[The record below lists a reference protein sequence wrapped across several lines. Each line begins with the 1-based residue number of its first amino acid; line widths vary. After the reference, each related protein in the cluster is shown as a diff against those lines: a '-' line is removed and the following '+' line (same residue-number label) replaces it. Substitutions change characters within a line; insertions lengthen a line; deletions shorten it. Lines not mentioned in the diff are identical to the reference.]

1 VILMNWKREQSGFCF
16 CEIGPATMFHHDLQS
31 LRLFVAICET
41 RSLSK
46 AAARLNMAL
55 SAASRRL
62 RLLEEEV
69 GSLLVKRLPHGVELT
84 NAGTTAERYALSV
97 LHMAD
102 QLASS
107 MEEHRSG
114 ARGRV
119 RVCASSSALVGRLA
133 GDLARFAREN
143 PEIKIDLEER
153 PTSDTLDALRRKQ
166 ADVGVIVRGL
176 STHGFDSFAYG
187 QDRLAVAVMQ
197 GHRLAGASTLRLADL
212 FDEEFVA
219 LDTGTAVYRLL
230 AGQARDAGRSLNIRV
245 QVRSF
250 EVMCQ
255 MVHHRLGIGIL
266 PEAAL
271 RPVADTLGLKLIT
284 LNESWAVRDIDVVVP
299 SLDRV
304 DPPTSRLIEALR
316 RGSDGL

>member
-1 VILMNWKREQSGFCF
+1 
-16 CEIGPATMFHHDLQS
+16 MFHHDLHS
-31 LRLFVAICET
+31 LRLFVAVCET
-41 RSLSK
+41 GSLSK
-46 AAARLNMAL
+46 AAARVNMAL

-69 GSLLVKRLPHGVELT
+69 GSPLVKRLPHGVEPT
-84 NAGTTAERYALSV
+84 TAGMTAERYALSV
-97 LHMAD
+97 LRMAD

-119 RVCASSSALVGRLA
+119 RVCASSSALVERLA
-133 GDLARFAREN
+133 GDLARFARDN
-143 PEIKIDLEER
+143 PDIKIDLEER
-153 PTSDTLDALRRKQ
+153 ATAETLEALHRKQ
-166 ADVGVIVRGL
+166 ADIGVIVRGL
-176 STHGFDSFAYG
+176 PTHGFDSFAYG
-187 QDRLAVAVMQ
+187 HDRLAVAVNTA
-197 GHRLAGASTLRLADL
+197 HRLAGTATVKLAAL
-212 FDEEFVA
+212 FEEEFVA

-255 MVHHRLGIGIL
+255 MVHHGLGIGIL

-271 RPVADTLGLKLIT
+271 RPLATTLGLKLIR
-284 LNESWAVRDIDVVVP
+284 LDEGWAVRDIDVVVP
-299 SLDRV
+299 ALDRL
-304 DPPTSRLIEALR
+304 DPPTARLIEALR
-316 RGSDGL
+316 RTR